1 MEQLVA
7 RQAHNLEVV
16 GSSPSSATILREI
29 KDLIVRENV
38 RFLIFR
44 LERRVVL
51 ILFFLFYV
59 EKTLMIYD
67 ATFETE
73 STV

>member
-1 MEQLVA
+1 MVA